1 MSGTSLDGL
10 DTALLEV
17 LGEQPDDLQWTVLA
31 FTSHPWE
38 PQQKE
43 ILEAALAG
51 GTRDVARAHRALGGW
66 SAHAVLE
73 LLERAGVAPT
83 EVAAVGSHGQTL
95 WHEPPAPATAPFSPG
110 KAGKREAEE
119 HGFTLQVGDPGVLAE
134 ITGIPVVSDFRS
146 RDMAAGGHGAPLVPW
161 PDRVFFSR
169 PRISRV
175 LQNLGGMGNL
185 TWLPPRESSEPLV
198 AFDTGPGV
206 VLLDEAVR
214 LATHG
219 KQEMDRDGAGAF
231 RGTVREA
238 WVSRMLSLPFFR
250 QPPPRS
256 TGREL
261 FGRALLREWLV
272 QWDLT
277 PGEEEGWDD
286 LLASLTEVT
295 ARAAAQATQRW
306 VRPRDVDEVVLTGG
320 GARNPALV
328 EAFRRHFRPIPVV
341 TGSDA
346 LGMDPDARE
355 AAAFALLAWAHLAG
369 VCGNAPEATG
379 ARGPRV
385 LGSMTPGAT
394 RESQGSSGVSQRV
407 RGGASQGTVHDRTDE
422 GWGPVE

>member
-10 DTALLEV
+10 DAVLLEV
-17 LGEQPDDLQWTVLA
+17 LGEEVDDLPWKLLA
-31 FTSHPWE
+31 FTSHPWH
-38 PQQKE
+38 PRQKE
-43 ILEAALAG
+43 LLEAALAG
-51 GTRDVARAHRALGGW
+51 GAREVATAHHALGGW
-66 SAHAVLE
+66 SAHGVLR
-73 LLERAGVAPT
+73 LLERAGVAPS

-95 WHEPPAPATAPFSPG
+95 WHEPPAVPTAPTSPG
-110 KAGKREAEE
+110 EVGNAREGEY
-119 HGFTLQVGDPGVLAE
+119 GFTLQVGDPAVMAE

-161 PDRVFFSR
+161 PDRVFFSQ
-169 PRISRV
+169 PRRSRL

-185 TWLPPRESSEPLV
+185 TWLPPRGSSEPLV

-214 LATHG
+214 LTTQG
-219 KQEMDRDGAGAF
+219 REQMDEDGRRAL

-238 WVSRMLSLPFFR
+238 WVTGMLSLPFFR

-261 FGRALLREWLV
+261 FGRTLLREWLV
-272 QWDLT
+272 QWELD
-277 PGEEEGWDD
+277 PGREEEWDD

-295 ARAAAQATQRW
+295 ARAAAQATRRW
-306 VRPRDVDEVVLTGG
+306 VRPRDVDEVLLTGG

-328 EAFRRHFRPIPVV
+328 QAFRRRFHPIPVV
-341 TGSDA
+341 TGSEA

-355 AAAFALLAWAHLAG
+355 AAAFALLAWAHLKG

-379 ARGPRV
+379 AHGPRV
-385 LGSMTPGAT
+385 LGSLTPATPG
-394 RESQGSSGVSQRV
+394 
-407 RGGASQGTVHDRTDE
+407 GGHAPRLPED
-422 GWGPVE
+422 GWGEVG